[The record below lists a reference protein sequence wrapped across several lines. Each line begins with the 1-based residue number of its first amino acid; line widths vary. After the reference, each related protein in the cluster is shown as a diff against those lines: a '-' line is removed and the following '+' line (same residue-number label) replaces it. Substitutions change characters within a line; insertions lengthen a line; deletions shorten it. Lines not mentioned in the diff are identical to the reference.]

1 MTIDTNILIAF
12 LAGDVGVIDAI
23 INWRKESK
31 TLFLSA
37 ITKCELLSF
46 PKLTTVEERR
56 IDRLLHEHFV
66 ILSFDDYRAER
77 TATIRRD
84 IPSLKIPDAAIASV
98 ALEMGTPLVTRNIRD
113 FKKIPDLDLIVI

>member
-1 MTIDTNILIAF
+1 MTLDTNILIAF
-12 LAGDVGVIDAI
+12 LAGDEGVIDAI
-23 INWRKESK
+23 INWRKNGK

-46 PKLTTVEERR
+46 PRLTTFEERR
-56 IDRLLHEHFV
+56 IDQLVHEHFV
-66 ILSFDDYRAER
+66 VLAFDDYRAER
-77 TATIRRD
+77 TALIRRG

-113 FKKIPDLDLIVI
+113 FKKIPELELIIV